1 MNGMRG
7 LIFATSGVFL
17 VGLAFS
23 PVVRADGA
31 GEAIYKAKCTPCHAA
46 DGSGN
51 NVMGKKLNIRDLRSP
66 EVQKMSDADLT
77 GIISKGKDKMPA
89 YEKTLKPAD
98 IAGLVGY
105 IRSIAAK

>member
-1 MNGMRG
+1 MSGMRKTICG
-7 LIFATSGVFL
+7 AAAVVVL
-17 VGLAFS
+17 GLALA
-23 PVVRADGA
+23 PGVRADGI

-51 NVMGKKLNIRDLRSP
+51 NPMGKKLNIRDLRSP

>member
-1 MNGMRG
+1 MIRKRK
-7 LIFATSGVFL
+7 LIFGAAGSLFLAIAIVPAAQGDAGAT
-17 VGLAFS
+17 
-23 PVVRADGA
+23 
-31 GEAIYKAKCTPCHAA
+31 YKQKCTPCHAA

-66 EVQKMSDADLT
+66 EVQKMSDAELT
-77 GIISKGKDKMPA
+77 EIIAKGKDKMPS
-89 YEKTLKPAD
+89 YEKTLNAAD

>member
-1 MNGMRG
+1 MSGIRKAICG
-7 LIFATSGVFL
+7 AAGVFVL
-17 VGLAFS
+17 GLAFG

-51 NVMGKKLNIRDLRSP
+51 NVMGKKLNIRDLRSA
-66 EVQKMSDADLT
+66 EVQKMSDAELT
-77 GIISKGKDKMPA
+77 EIIAKGKDKMPA

-105 IRSIAAK
+105 IRSIAGK

>member
-1 MNGMRG
+1 MIRKRK
-7 LIFATSGVFL
+7 LICGAAGSLFLAIAIVPAVHGDAGAT
-17 VGLAFS
+17 
-23 PVVRADGA
+23 
-31 GEAIYKAKCTPCHAA
+31 YKQKCTPCHAA

-66 EVQKMSDADLT
+66 EVQKMSDAELT
-77 GIISKGKDKMPA
+77 EIIAKGKDKMPS